1 MIEKIAEQLV
11 SLFVSDVSNYFRE
24 QKQYA
29 SRVAAI
35 TDAINKMLDH
45 EKGNSYFN
53 SVDRV
58 LSNSMLLRNLAY
70 EVKSFR
76 DAEIDERIEA
86 AVARDESIPAAD
98 IKRVCEVIKRILI
111 QAHDIITQPT
121 SLQDKLHVAWIND
134 AKNEIKDD
142 VSNAK
147 KELQQQLK
155 QMTDTLQKEVL
166 LTDEQYEAF
175 EHMVVELYLA
185 GHLLAIQEIVLAS
198 ENWQAYEIPQQLL
211 SLTCFMKIAYQYYDS
226 GLVSSK
232 EVAVYLSLPGTPIID
247 ELFLCLLFLCG
258 NKEEKE
264 MLLAQSEH
272 ERWKEYY
279 RLFQIH
285 TKTLQLPF
293 KDLWIEDS
301 SSAVIA
307 ASILVRNY
315 ENAQLDAYRNELIR
329 AKQVLPMPCFERY
342 MLLMEN
348 SAYARTY
355 IGCAYTHSM
364 LEECRLRADRYYS
377 FCNFYACAAADIKKR
392 FYRGFCILAASC
404 SADYFASYMT
414 EINQSICDDTFMIPY
429 LIEYWLNSNTQPE
442 QMQIDTLLKTALVYS
457 ERERHLD
464 LLQCSVALI
473 SKSFVYEYLEDHRFL
488 LKEDSRYLKLAI
500 ETEVITPKELP
511 KYSSCYEEDII
522 YCCLCDTLLTAE
534 LVEGQEFRKQ
544 ALQSYMKHPMYPL
557 SYMRKLWEYAF
568 EFDCLTEF
576 ESKLPEMMPII
587 FWRIRAQFYNDIV
600 GDVKTALES
609 IRFVTATS
617 VAVGNDYVLHGRL
630 TTSAKEAYEIY
641 EKGYQRTAN
650 LHCLFELLSMQLRHA
665 KLDEQLL
672 REAERIDER
681 FIQLIVAQCYK
692 QLNREDKHFAH
703 LVRAALL
710 CQDYQMNI
718 YGQLAFSIM
727 LDNHSD
733 ELQTVNDH
741 SYVKL
746 KDADGNVLT
755 VCFYPNADMLPTV
768 ESSFAEAKH
777 ILADQRNLLYTR
789 LRGRGIGHE
798 LVYDGTQYRVVEM
811 GITYGHLCRYCLA
824 ELAQHRDV
832 LQLSGTVEKLLD
844 NVTSIVSESVSMGD
858 MLRTEY
864 LKPDNNYIG
873 YRCFANKANESLI
886 AAIDMLVRCSMPLR
900 SVASH
905 DLIQEAEYII
915 GLDTLYLLAILPLEE
930 SERCK
935 LLKRM
940 IMSESTYACYQAEMK
955 EDFDMQLR
963 SGGQFQMIDGKLVI
977 VENNL
982 DDPCAYARTLYDP
995 IIPLAEH
1002 IRKESAIFD
1011 YPDMCKDTY
1020 GRLAEVYGQHVLDN
1034 FQLISDSRHVVLNDR
1049 SEAYI
1054 YQCLNLS
1061 QPMCTIMNV
1070 LASDDISLGSK
1081 VKSFSKLAEIR
1092 YVGCISFVF
1101 FFSLNQHMKVLQQA
1115 NEPDIYEA
1123 YLSEI
1128 ISALNT
1134 IANNSDAYLGD
1145 MYQVIKCFSDMSLL
1159 SDAVPSI
1166 LVEFML
1172 HHIPDSTLE
1181 SDQLPVD
1188 GESK

>member
-211 SLTCFMKIAYQYYDS
+211 SLTCFMKMAYQYYDS

-272 ERWKEYY
+272 ERWKE
-279 RLFQIH
+279 
-285 TKTLQLPF
+285 
-293 KDLWIEDS
+293 
-301 SSAVIA
+301 
-307 ASILVRNY
+307 
-315 ENAQLDAYRNELIR
+315 
-329 AKQVLPMPCFERY
+329 
-342 MLLMEN
+342 
-348 SAYARTY
+348 
-355 IGCAYTHSM
+355 
-364 LEECRLRADRYYS
+364 
-377 FCNFYACAAADIKKR
+377 
-392 FYRGFCILAASC
+392 
-404 SADYFASYMT
+404 
-414 EINQSICDDTFMIPY
+414 
-429 LIEYWLNSNTQPE
+429 
-442 QMQIDTLLKTALVYS
+442 
-457 ERERHLD
+457 
-464 LLQCSVALI
+464 
-473 SKSFVYEYLEDHRFL
+473 
-488 LKEDSRYLKLAI
+488 
-500 ETEVITPKELP
+500 
-511 KYSSCYEEDII
+511 
-522 YCCLCDTLLTAE
+522 
-534 LVEGQEFRKQ
+534 
-544 ALQSYMKHPMYPL
+544 
-557 SYMRKLWEYAF
+557 
-568 EFDCLTEF
+568 
-576 ESKLPEMMPII
+576 
-587 FWRIRAQFYNDIV
+587 
-600 GDVKTALES
+600 
-609 IRFVTATS
+609 
-617 VAVGNDYVLHGRL
+617 
-630 TTSAKEAYEIY
+630 
-641 EKGYQRTAN
+641 
-650 LHCLFELLSMQLRHA
+650 
-665 KLDEQLL
+665 
-672 REAERIDER
+672 
-681 FIQLIVAQCYK
+681 
-692 QLNREDKHFAH
+692 
-703 LVRAALL
+703 
-710 CQDYQMNI
+710 
-718 YGQLAFSIM
+718 
-727 LDNHSD
+727 
-733 ELQTVNDH
+733 
-741 SYVKL
+741 YVKL